1 MVTDS
6 EDRKL
11 VLVVDDEE
19 MVRETLKQ
27 MLSVLG
33 WSVLEADS
41 GDNAV
46 EMCAA
51 GTVDLDL
58 ILLDLSI
65 PGLTARETYLGI
77 RGHDID
83 CPIML
88 MSGYDD
94 PTAAQR
100 FGGEPIAGFLQK
112 PFNLEELRA
121 TVNQALS

>member
-1 MVTDS
+1 MTDS
-6 EDRKL
+6 EVRKL

-19 MVRETLKQ
+19 MVRQTLTQ

-41 GDNAV
+41 GETAV
-46 EMCAA
+46 ELCSADD
-51 GTVDLDL
+51 VRLDL

-65 PGLTARETYLGI
+65 PGLTARETLLEI
-77 RGHDID
+77 RERDIH
-83 CPIML
+83 CPVML

-94 PTAAQR
+94 DTAAHR

-112 PFNLEELRA
+112 PFNLEEL
-121 TVNQALS
+121 QEILALA

>member
-33 WSVLEADS
+33 WSVLEAETGLS
-41 GDNAV
+41 AL
-46 EMCAA
+46 EICASDA
-51 GTVDLDL
+51 AALDL
-58 ILLDLSI
+58 VLLDLSI

-77 RGHDID
+77 RGHGVD

-88 MSGYDD
+88 MSGYDNE
-94 PTAAQR
+94 TAALR

-112 PFNLEELRA
+112 PFSLEELKE
-121 TVNQALS
+121 TVAQALT